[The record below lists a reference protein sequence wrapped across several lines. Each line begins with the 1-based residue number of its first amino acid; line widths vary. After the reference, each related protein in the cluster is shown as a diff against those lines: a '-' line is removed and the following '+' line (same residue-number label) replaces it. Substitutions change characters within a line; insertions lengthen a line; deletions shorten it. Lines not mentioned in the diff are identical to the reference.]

1 MGIIKS
7 INNWL
12 TGKKTIKRK
21 IKTYKRNGVKVK
33 GHTRTMTVN
42 APPGENWWGYL
53 QRTGDS
59 KGAERIRQRH
69 RSLDKQIQDSTDF
82 VSGKSKRR
90 DTWTQADE
98 NELQRIDDADYWYA
112 KLDDDDSDEYADRV
126 TASALGNEKR
136 RAQLEQK
143 KARRYR

>member
-1 MGIIKS
+1 MSILKS
-7 INNWL
+7 ISNWL
-12 TGKKTIKRK
+12 SGKKTVKRK
-21 IKTYKRNGVKVK
+21 IKAHKRNGVKVK
-33 GHTRTMTVN
+33 GYTRTMTIK
-42 APPGENWWGYL
+42 ALPGESWFEYGR
-53 QRTGDS
+53 RTGDGD
-59 KGAERIRQRH
+59 GAEKLRQRH
-69 RSLDKQIQDSTDF
+69 KALDRQIQDSTDF

>member
-33 GHTRTMTVN
+33 GHTRTMTIK
-42 APPGENWWGYL
+42 ALPGESWFEYGR
-53 QRTGDS
+53 RTGDGD
-59 KGAERIRQRH
+59 GAEKLRQRH
-69 RSLDKQIQDSTDF
+69 KALDRQIQDSIDF
-82 VSGKSKRR
+82 VSGKSKKR

-98 NELQRIDDADYWYA
+98 AELQRLNDAVYWAARIDDS
-112 KLDDDDSDEYADRV
+112 DSDEYVDRV
-126 TASALGNEKR
+126 EAAADGADER
-136 RAQLEQK
+136 IIQLEKK